1 MKNSGI
7 PIFVLTG
14 LSVCFA
20 LKPLFAAEINLSDIV
35 VTPSR
40 TEESAGNTSRK
51 VDVITSADIASSG
64 AKDLSEALTQIAAI
78 DIIDY
83 GGIGGQKSIR
93 MRGSTSSQVL
103 VLMDGRPL
111 NSPRDGSV
119 DLSNIPV
126 ENVERMEV
134 VYGPTSNLYG
144 SSAMGGTVNIITKNP
159 PKEKQETQ
167 FTTSAGTFQTYLER
181 LVHGGRIGHFGYLV
195 SGGYES
201 SGGFRTNTEF
211 NSKDFNTKLEY
222 EFNDQNDLLFS
233 GGFLKSLQGVPGPVN
248 NPDVDDKQRNLKN
261 YLDLA
266 WSFKPDK
273 DTELTS
279 KIYNNYDRLE
289 FMPNRMDSVFDTGA
303 GKSIH
308 ATQTRGIN
316 LQLAKELF
324 EKNRLVGGLNYTGN
338 FNDSTDTAKH
348 KYNVKAAYLDDQFD
362 LTKKIKLSLG
372 VRVDDYSNFGTQA
385 SPSFTFLYKFN
396 ENNKLHSVISR
407 SFRAPT
413 FNDLYWPND
422 GFSRGNPN
430 LKPEKGATAE
440 LGFESRLNK
449 YYLVNLTYY
458 RSNYDELINWAP
470 ESPDP
475 LAMWSPNNIG
485 SAVIQG
491 AELEQQINLTDNLEA
506 VLGYT
511 YLLAKDRKT
520 HKFLNYQP
528 QDKADFSLKFH
539 NLNGLMMELK
549 GQFTGKRFHDANN
562 SVKVKQFFSL
572 GFSASKK
579 FKHGITYYLN
589 LDNLLGKKYQVVRNY
604 PAPGFS
610 VTNGLKF
617 DF

>member
-1 MKNSGI
+1 MKKTVILFLG
-7 PIFVLTG
+7 VLI
-14 LSVCFA
+14 LIDLRPVFA
-20 LKPLFAAEINLSDIV
+20 DDVYLDEIV

-40 TEESAGNTSRK
+40 TEESAGSTSRK
-51 VDVITSADIASSG
+51 VDVITSGDIESSG
-64 AKDLSEALTQIAAI
+64 GKDLSEVLTEKAAI

-83 GGIGGQKSIR
+83 GGIGGQKTIR

-111 NSPRDGSV
+111 NSPRDGTV
-119 DLSNIPV
+119 DLSSIPV

-144 SSAMGGTVNIITKNP
+144 SSAMGGTVNIITKTP
-159 PKEKQETQ
+159 PKEKQETH
-167 FTTSAGTFQTYLER
+167 FTTSAGTFKTYLER
-181 LVHGGRIGHFGYLV
+181 LVHGGRVGRFGYLV

-201 SGGFRTNTEF
+201 SAGFRTNTAF

-222 EFNDQNDLLFS
+222 DPNEQNNILFS
-233 GGFLKSLQGVPGPVN
+233 GGFLKNLQGVPGPVN

-266 WSFKPDK
+266 WSFKLDK
-273 DTELTS
+273 TTELTS
-279 KIYNNYDRLE
+279 KIYNNYDRIE

-324 EKNRLVGGLNYTGN
+324 ERNRFVGGLSYIGN
-338 FNDSTDTAKH
+338 FNDSTETAKH
-348 KYNVKAAYLDDQFD
+348 KYNIKAAYFDDQFD

-396 ENNKLHSVISR
+396 DNNKLHSVISR

-422 GFSRGNPN
+422 GFTRGNPN
-430 LKPEKGATAE
+430 LKPEKGSTAE

-449 YYLVNLTYY
+449 YYQASLTYY

-470 ESPDP
+470 ESADP
-475 LAMWSPNNIG
+475 LAIWSPTNIG

-491 AELEQQINLTDNLEA
+491 VELEQQINLTNYFEIG
-506 VLGYT
+506 LGYT
-511 YLLAKDRKT
+511 YLLAKDRKL

-539 NLNGLMMELK
+539 DLNGLLLEFR
-549 GQFTGKRFHDANN
+549 GEFTGTRFHDAENT
-562 SVKVKQFFSL
+562 VKVKPYFVLNFA
-572 GFSASKK
+572 ASKK

-589 LDNLLGKKYQVVRNY
+589 LDNLLGKKYQAVRNY
-604 PAPGFS
+604 PSPGFS